1 MGRGA
6 GHRAAGGGGPA
17 SPLIDDRVIT
27 VRVVREDLKLFS
39 DGEAEVMVKPYC
51 SPSAPNFISLFMFS
65 ISLSQKAPTLFIS
78 SAPTKHYAFYG
89 NATAFPYTV
98 RKSELCDFLFPEFA
112 RR

>member
-1 MGRGA
+1 MGRRERHGGAGAVGRGA

-51 SPSAPNFISLFMFS
+51 SPSAPNFILFVYVFDFS
-65 ISLSQKAPTLFIS
+65 ISKSAHTFYLFS
-78 SAPTKHYAFYG
+78 TH
-89 NATAFPYTV
+89 
-98 RKSELCDFLFPEFA
+98 
-112 RR
+112 